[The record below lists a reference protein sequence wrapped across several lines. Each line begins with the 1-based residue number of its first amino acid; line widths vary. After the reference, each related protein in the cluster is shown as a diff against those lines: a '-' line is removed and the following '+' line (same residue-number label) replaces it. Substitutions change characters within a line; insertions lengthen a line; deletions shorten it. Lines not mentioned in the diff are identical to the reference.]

1 MNIAVEDRAIRC
13 NRNVEASCLS
23 NSQDVLSCDAGRW
36 MKNSLAA
43 TRLHVR
49 VGIYFVLVQMV
60 TVVQRLFS
68 PPNHKHERARKA
80 RFLLCPVVELSYV
93 RPLRAVAAV
102 LRYSRQKTIHHIR
115 RQFRKQNRNAWRL
128 EEFSHNKKRSLFG
141 DLQTEKN
148 ELSYIHPKEFIHY
161 SPIIAIEEQTM
172 SSVTNDSGA
181 SGATNYTSCSSEP
194 RMSMKR
200 ATALLQ
206 AVPTITKKMKSPEDR
221 RQSLKI
227 ITDKLNE
234 AMAMDLGLDWLVCT
248 TPSSSSARR
257 GNHHHQST
265 NTRSSSSHFAS
276 VNHGSSAPGSGP
288 FNDDYGEEEPDGI
301 GFEIDESNS
310 LKTAYQLSRV

>member
-1 MNIAVEDRAIRC
+1 
-13 NRNVEASCLS
+13 
-23 NSQDVLSCDAGRW
+23 
-36 MKNSLAA
+36 
-43 TRLHVR
+43 
-49 VGIYFVLVQMV
+49 
-60 TVVQRLFS
+60 
-68 PPNHKHERARKA
+68 
-80 RFLLCPVVELSYV
+80 
-93 RPLRAVAAV
+93 
-102 LRYSRQKTIHHIR
+102 
-115 RQFRKQNRNAWRL
+115 
-128 EEFSHNKKRSLFG
+128 
-141 DLQTEKN
+141 
-148 ELSYIHPKEFIHY
+148 
-161 SPIIAIEEQTM
+161 M

-248 TPSSSSARR
+248 TPSSSSGRR